1 MSSTVQGMPRVIRDR
16 ALTTGF
22 TKASPV
28 VMPDK
33 MPTTTLNLVLK
44 RGERAIVQVCV
55 CVCVFVCARVCV
67 TPINRNTKFKVYEDI
82 CDLTRP

>member
-16 ALTTGF
+16 ALTTGL

-44 RGERAIVQVCV
+44 EGERAIVQCV
-55 CVCVFVCARVCV
+55 CA
-67 TPINRNTKFKVYEDI
+67 P
-82 CDLTRP
+82 